1 MLILAS
7 AYCFPGYIPLWLHFW
22 WAAETAEHQG
32 ISGADL
38 LVLKSMA
45 QRKMLLIGRM
55 ECTPCPARQQN
66 CHRRML
72 TDTGCVSG
80 VRVSI
85 ELENCLTLLSC
96 GNAPLNFLAEG
107 WIMAGN
113 AETVRSLLLSQPED
127 RLIEGARLFRE
138 SGLAVPR
145 SGFYKTLGRMTR
157 SGELVRL
164 KRGIY
169 YRPRVSRFGRIP
181 ISEDEIVSYYT
192 AGNKGLLTG
201 YRMYA
206 GLCLTTQISK
216 NAEVLSGLLRER
228 RKRIGN
234 VSVYRLDLTLTPD
247 VKNAIEAFEVLQN
260 FSTIE
265 DLNWGEF
272 AGYFAGF
279 AEGYDDAA
287 ADYVLLHRKYRK
299 STIAFMKGCL
309 DFLGVPNGLGKYLS
323 NRSEYKIPDVREIF
337 ADSWT

>member
-113 AETVRSLLLSQPED
+113 AETVRSLLLSQPEN
-127 RLIEGARLFRE
+127 RIIEAAVLFRE
-138 SGLAVPR
+138 SGLAVSR
-145 SGFYKTLGRMTR
+145 SGFFMTLGRMTR
-157 SGELVRL
+157 SGELARL
-164 KRGIY
+164 TRGLY

-181 ISEDEIVSYYT
+181 ISEHEIVDYYT
-192 AGNKGLLTG
+192 AGNKGLLAG
-201 YRMYA
+201 YRLYA

-216 NAEVLSGLLRER
+216 NAEVLSGLL
-228 RKRIGN
+228 
-234 VSVYRLDLTLTPD
+234 LDLTLTPD

-265 DLNWGEF
+265 DISWGAF

-287 ADYVLLHRKYRK
+287 ADYVLLHRKYSK
-299 STIAFMKGCL
+299 STIAFMKACL
-309 DFLGVPNGLGKYLS
+309 DFLGIPNGLGKYLS
-323 NRSEYKIPDVREIF
+323 GLSEYKIPDVRREF
-337 ADSWT
+337 PKNWEF